1 MDDLVIVED
10 PRVDVVLVEADSL
23 TTVESTDIQVVDVG
37 VGGGGGASIDTGN
50 GLIAKVGLGSSFA
63 ARTLASLAAALS
75 ITNADGVAGNPT
87 FNLVG
92 TQLADY
98 GITDAYTKTD
108 ADARYSPLAGS
119 TSLVTV
125 GTIVT
130 GVWNAGAITSSDAI
144 QAGTTLGISTDVFI
158 TREASNT
165 VALRNGVT
173 SQGFYVYNTYTDP
186 SNYERAIFDWRTAV
200 NALNIQTQAA
210 GTGTLR
216 NIYIQAGGGLTS
228 IGSNFI
234 SSKLLSVQ
242 GSIAFMSSIN
252 IRGFVGPPV
261 WDTSYFGFQH
271 GALAETAANNAFNQS
286 SLGDTILN
294 AATGRTLFFRI
305 GNGSGW
311 QLNSSTAHF
320 FASND
325 NAQDIGASA
334 GNRPR
339 TVYIGTSVQLGGDVN
354 LLRDA
359 TNVLAMRNS
368 ATAQTFRVYNKFTDA
383 SNYERGVL
391 DWSTTAN
398 TLTIGAQA
406 AGTGTLRGVNL
417 VGAGV
422 TIASADNNNTTLPLL
437 VTNSA
442 GATIITTTGL
452 GRVYIGNNSGSN
464 VLLSVDVTGGALTG
478 VIPLRVADSSGVLTI
493 GSGGFG
499 TSNTQIVFGANAFGN
514 AIECVNPAGNGVFRM
529 NGSNTTLGQTS
540 LGGTPD
546 KTLRVF
552 NGVATTGV
560 TSFRVRA
567 GAGQSTNELA
577 GVYANDDTTPYFRI
591 VNGNTIV
598 AGGLQLKTKAG
609 ALVDGDFTSPADG
622 FIAIDT
628 TNSKLYAR
636 IGGAWKS
643 VTLT

>member
-37 VGGGGGASIDTGN
+37 VGGGGASINTGN

-98 GITDAYTKTD
+98 GITDAYTKTA

-130 GVWNAGAITSSDAI
+130 GVWNAGAITSSGAI

-165 VALRNGVT
+165 VALRN
-173 SQGFYVYNTYTDP
+173 
-186 SNYERAIFDWRTAV
+186 
-200 NALNIQTQAA
+200 
-210 GTGTLR
+210 
-216 NIYIQAGGGLTS
+216 
-228 IGSNFI
+228 
-234 SSKLLSVQ
+234 
-242 GSIAFMSSIN
+242 
-252 IRGFVGPPV
+252 
-261 WDTSYFGFQH
+261 
-271 GALAETAANNAFNQS
+271 
-286 SLGDTILN
+286 
-294 AATGRTLFFRI
+294 
-305 GNGSGW
+305 
-311 QLNSSTAHF
+311 
-320 FASND
+320 
-325 NAQDIGASA
+325 
-334 GNRPR
+334 
-339 TVYIGTSVQLGGDVN
+339 
-354 LLRDA
+354 
-359 TNVLAMRNS
+359 S
-368 ATAQTFRVYNKFTDA
+368 ATAQTFRVYNTYTDA
-383 SNYERGVL
+383 SNYERGAF
-391 DWSTTAN
+391 DWSTTTN

-406 AGTGTLRGVNL
+406 AGTGTLRGVSL

-452 GRVYIGNNSGSN
+452 GRVYVGKNSGSN
-464 VLLSVDVTGGALTG
+464 VLFSIDVTGGALTG

-598 AGGLQLKTKAG
+598 AGGLQLKTKSG
-609 ALVDGDFTSPADG
+609 ALADGDFTSPADG

-636 IGGAWKS
+636 IGGTWKS